1 MAPIHDAGVRRRTA
15 KFGLSQPGRRCRR
28 SRPRRSDAT
37 HFKGHHQRVAQV
49 SESGRANG
57 RIAGR
62 DAVSQDVLIDD
73 VVRSLDGEQ
82 WILRA
87 QLSERA

>member
-1 MAPIHDAGVRRRTA
+1 MDSNPRAGVRRRTA

-28 SRPRRSDAT
+28 SRPRRSNAT
-37 HFKGHHQRVAQV
+37 HFKGHHQRVARV
-49 SESGRANG
+49 SESARANG

-62 DAVSQDVLIDD
+62 DAVSQDVLID